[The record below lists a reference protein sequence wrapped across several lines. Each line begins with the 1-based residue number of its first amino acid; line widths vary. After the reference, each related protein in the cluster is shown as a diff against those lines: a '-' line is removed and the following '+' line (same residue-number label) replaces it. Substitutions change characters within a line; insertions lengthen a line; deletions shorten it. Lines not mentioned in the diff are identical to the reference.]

1 MGVKCN
7 TDHHLVCTKLK
18 FGWNYRRNLVNK
30 TNQKMRRFDV
40 KKLNSGGSG
49 ASGCPVADHYLES
62 VLERASALW
71 PEDGVVGEKW
81 KAVRLH

>member
-1 MGVKCN
+1 M
-7 TDHHLVCTKLK
+7 L
-18 FGWNYRRNLVNK
+18 RN
-30 TNQKMRRFDV
+30 F
-40 KKLNSGGSG
+40 NSGGSG

-81 KAVRLH
+81 KV